1 MTRMASDANVGPAL
15 AELPATRR
23 ALLIALRKRGEA
35 RAEELA
41 EQLDVTVSAVRQHL
55 HGLAAADLVAHRE
68 ERAGPG
74 RPRHVY
80 RLAAT
85 AEALFPRSYGEL
97 TVELLDYIGDE
108 EPGLVARAF
117 ERRRRAR
124 VERTR
129 DRLAGLD
136 FDARVAEVARV
147 LDEDG
152 YLAEVER
159 LPGGEGWR
167 ILEHNCAILAVA
179 QRYGHAC
186 GAEIAYLREVLPEAD
201 VTRVSH
207 ILTGATAC
215 AYEVRP
221 RSTPGPADADAPAA
235 ARNAGGDRRVSG
247 P

>member
-1 MTRMASDANVGPAL
+1 MMARHLGPAL

-23 ALLIALRKRGEA
+23 ELLVNLRKQGEA

-55 HGLAAADLVAHRE
+55 QGLAAADLVVHRE

-80 RLAAT
+80 RLAPA

-108 EPGLVARAF
+108 DPDLVARAF

-129 DRLAGLD
+129 TRLEGLD

-159 LPGGEGWR
+159 LPDEPGDSGTAAGWR

-179 QRYGHAC
+179 ERYGHAC
-186 GAEIAYLREVLPEAD
+186 GSEIAFLREVLPDAD

-207 ILTGATAC
+207 ILTGAHAC
-215 AYEVRP
+215 TYEVR
-221 RSTPGPADADAPAA
+221 RRAA
-235 ARNAGGDRRVSG
+235 VV
-247 P
+247 